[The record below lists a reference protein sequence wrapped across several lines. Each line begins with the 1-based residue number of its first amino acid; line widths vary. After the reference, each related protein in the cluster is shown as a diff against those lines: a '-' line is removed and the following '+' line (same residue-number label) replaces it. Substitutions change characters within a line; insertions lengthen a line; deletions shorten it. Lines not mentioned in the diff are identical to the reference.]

1 MSQVFTRAPAPA
13 ATFSDL
19 TLQIKQAGLLR
30 RRRGTY
36 ALVFALNAVLAA
48 AAVTVFVTL
57 GASWWQLL
65 TAVFLGLVSTQLA
78 FVGHDAGH
86 RQIFSSRRANDVL
99 GYLHG
104 CLVGMSYDS
113 WVTKHNAHHAHPN
126 QEDSDPDIDI
136 PVLAFSVEQA
146 ATRRGPFRWIV
157 AHQAAMFVPLL
168 LLEGWSLHIEAARAA
183 FTGQVRRPALEVGLL
198 TLHVLVYLAAVFAVL
213 TPLQGLVFIALH
225 QGVWGL
231 SMGLVFAPNH
241 KGMPVIP
248 AGTELDHLHKQV
260 LTSRNVRGGRFTD
273 FAFGGLN
280 HQVEHHLFPRMAR
293 PNLRHARVVVEAF
306 CREHDLPYTETG
318 IRVSYVQILRHLHD
332 VSAPLRTPDP
342 ATAPSAG

>member
-1 MSQVFTRAPAPA
+1 
-13 ATFSDL
+13 
-19 TLQIKQAGLLR
+19 
-30 RRRGTY
+30 
-36 ALVFALNAVLAA
+36 
-48 AAVTVFVTL
+48 
-57 GASWWQLL
+57 
-65 TAVFLGLVSTQLA
+65 
-78 FVGHDAGH
+78 
-86 RQIFSSRRANDVL
+86 
-99 GYLHG
+99 
-104 CLVGMSYDS
+104 MSYDS
-113 WVTKHNAHHAHPN
+113 WVIKHNAHHAHPN
-126 QEDSDPDIDI
+126 HADADPDIDI

-168 LLEGWSLHIEAARAA
+168 FLEGWSLHIEAARAA
-183 FTGQVRRPALEVGLL
+183 FTGQVRKPVLEVSLL
-198 TLHVLVYLAAVFAVL
+198 TVHVLVYLAAVFVVL
-213 TPLQGLVFIALH
+213 TPLQGIVFIALH

-273 FAFGGLN
+273 FVFGGLN

-306 CREHDLPYTETG
+306 CREHDLPYTEAG
-318 IRVSYVQILRHLHD
+318 LRASYVAILRHLHD
-332 VSAPLRTPDP
+332 VSAPLRAP
-342 ATAPSAG
+342 APA